1 MNLRR
6 TAVALVTALTLAA
19 CSDAPPTSPPV
30 TATPPNSAIVPAVHG
45 GGLALPITVPLQG
58 GGVFQGTLN
67 ITTLALNSA
76 GQLVASGTL
85 VGQTIIRGVVTQVN
99 ETFTNV
105 LLGLLAHPS
114 GQCRILFLD
123 VGPIFLDVLGLQVR
137 TSRITVDITA
147 VAGPGNLL
155 GNLLCQLAHL
165 LDQNPLNLTLIQNLL
180 NQINVI
186 LAGL

>member
-1 MNLRR
+1 MTLRQ
-6 TAVALVTALTLAA
+6 TAAGLLACFALAA
-19 CSDAPPTSPPV
+19 CSDAPTTSPRADKAPSAAV
-30 TATPPNSAIVPAVHG
+30 TPAVHG

-67 ITTLALNSA
+67 ITNLALNSA

-85 VGQTIIRGVVTQVN
+85 IGQTIIGGVVTPVN
-99 ETFTNV
+99 RTFTNV
-105 LLGLLAHPS
+105 LLGLFTPS
-114 GQCRILFLD
+114 GGPCRILFLD

-147 VAGPGNLL
+147 VAGSGNLL
-155 GNLLCQLAHL
+155 GNLLCQVAHL

-180 NQINVI
+180 NQINAI